1 MLHRVVVTGWGVISS
16 IGHTASAYWSNLSRG
31 VSGIAD
37 ATVIP
42 TDQLVQKVVAEVKDF
57 DPRQYFDDR
66 QIMAL
71 DRVSQFAVVAA
82 REAIGHAHL
91 SFADDLAERTATIIG
106 TGVGGQTTQDE
117 SYRRL
122 YQEGAKRLH
131 PLTIPKLMVNA
142 PASQV
147 SMHCGLRGPCFA
159 VASACASATHAVGLA
174 FQFIRSGGAI
184 CAVTGGSD
192 ACITF
197 GTMKGWEAM
206 RIMAPDTCRP
216 FSRDR
221 KGMVMGE
228 GAAVVVLENMEHARQ
243 RSATI
248 LGEIVGF
255 GMSSDA
261 GDLVSPSEDGM
272 VRALESALADG
283 RLSPEDIQYVNAHGT
298 GTAANDEAETRAIKR
313 AFGEHAGKLAI
324 SSNKSMIGHALGA
337 AGGLELVATLM
348 AIKEGIAPPTINYLG
363 RDPACDLDYVPNEAR
378 PLRIEAAL
386 SNSFAFGGLNAVL
399 AVRRLSFFGAN

>member
-1 MLHRVVVTGWGVISS
+1 
-16 IGHTASAYWSNLSRG
+16 
-31 VSGIAD
+31 
-37 ATVIP
+37 
-42 TDQLVQKVVAEVKDF
+42 
-57 DPRQYFDDR
+57 
-66 QIMAL
+66 
-71 DRVSQFAVVAA
+71 
-82 REAIGHAHL
+82 
-91 SFADDLAERTATIIG
+91 
-106 TGVGGQTTQDE
+106 
-117 SYRRL
+117 
-122 YQEGAKRLH
+122 
-131 PLTIPKLMVNA
+131 
-142 PASQV
+142 
-147 SMHCGLRGPCFA
+147 
-159 VASACASATHAVGLA
+159 
-174 FQFIRSGGAI
+174 
-184 CAVTGGSD
+184 
-192 ACITF
+192 
-197 GTMKGWEAM
+197 MKGWEAM

-216 FSRDR
+216 FSRER

-261 GDLVSPSEDGM
+261 GDLVSPDEDGM
-272 VRALESALADG
+272 VRAVESALADG

-313 AFGEHAGKLAI
+313 AFGGHAGKLAI

-348 AIKEGIAPPTINYLG
+348 AMKEGIAPPTINYLG

-399 AVRRLSFFGAN
+399 AVRRPSVFGAN

>member
-1 MLHRVVVTGWGVISS
+1 MSHRVVVTGWGVISP
-16 IGHTASAYWSNLSRG
+16 IGNTAAEYWSNLSRG

-37 ATVIP
+37 ATIIS
-42 TDQLVQKVVAEVKDF
+42 TDHLTQKVVAEVKDF
-57 DPRQYFDDR
+57 DPRRYFDDR
-66 QIMAL
+66 QITTL

-82 REAIGHAHL
+82 REAVEHASI
-91 SFADDLAERTATIIG
+91 SFADGLSERTATIIG
-106 TGVGGQTTQDE
+106 TGVGGQSTQDE
-117 SYRRL
+117 SYKRL
-122 YQEGAKRLH
+122 YQEHAKRLH
-131 PLTIPKLMVNA
+131 PLTIPRLMVNA

-174 FQFIRSGGAI
+174 FHLVRSGGAT
-184 CAVTGGSD
+184 CAITGGSD

-221 KGMVMGE
+221 KGMVIGE
-228 GAAVVVLENMEHARQ
+228 GAAIVVLESMEHARQ
-243 RSATI
+243 RSATM

-261 GDLVSPSEDGM
+261 VDLLSPDESGM
-272 VRALESALADG
+272 VRALENALADS
-283 RLSPEDIQYVNAHGT
+283 RLAPEDIQYVNAHGT
-298 GTAANDEAETRAIKR
+298 GTTANDEAETQAIKR
-313 AFGEHAGKLAI
+313 TFGRHAGKLAV

-348 AIKEGIAPPTINYLG
+348 AIREEIAPPTINYLG
-363 RDPACDLDYVPNEAR
+363 PDPACDLDYVPNEAR

-399 AVRRLSFFGAN
+399 AVRRLW

>member
-1 MLHRVVVTGWGVISS
+1 MPHRVVVTGWGVISS

-31 VSGIAD
+31 VSGIAN
-37 ATVIP
+37 ATIIP
-42 TDQLVQKVVAEVKDF
+42 TDHLVQKVVAEVKDF
-57 DPRQYFDDR
+57 DPGQYFDDR

-82 REAIGHAHL
+82 REAIGHAHI
-91 SFADDLAERTATIIG
+91 SFADGLSERTATIIG

-117 SYRRL
+117 SYKRL

-174 FQFIRSGGAI
+174 FQLIRFGGVE

-216 FSRDR
+216 FSRER

-228 GAAVVVLENMEHARQ
+228 GAAVVVLESMEHARQ
-243 RSATI
+243 RSATM

-261 GDLVSPSEDGM
+261 GDLVSPDEDGM
-272 VRALESALADG
+272 VRALENALADS

-313 AFGEHAGKLAI
+313 AFTRHAGKLAI

-399 AVRRLSFFGAN
+399 AVRRL

>member
-37 ATVIP
+37 ATIIP

-71 DRVSQFAVVAA
+71 DRVSQFAVAAA

-91 SFADDLAERTATIIG
+91 SFADGLAEKTATIIG

-117 SYRRL
+117 SYKRL

-174 FQFIRSGGAI
+174 FQFIRSGGTI

-228 GAAVVVLENMEHARQ
+228 GAAVVVLENMEHALQ

-261 GDLVSPSEDGM
+261 GDLVSPDEDGM
-272 VRALESALADG
+272 VRALEGALADG
-283 RLSPEDIQYVNAHGT
+283 RLSPEAIQYVNAHGT

-313 AFGEHAGKLAI
+313 AFGRHAGKLAI

-399 AVRRLSFFGAN
+399 AVRRL